1 MTSIRYF
8 VIFVTDNHRTEDNS
22 MENKTGILF
31 IASDR
36 MFGSKDG
43 APYTESKCV
52 TIDRCLTRLRAYM
65 QEVADYRPNGMWLNE
80 NGMLVT
86 CEDACKMTQH
96 YYESYDR
103 SACNNMVTYRFTY
116 RTATGGLLS
125 VVTLTFNDFY
135 KV

>member
-1 MTSIRYF
+1 
-8 VIFVTDNHRTEDNS
+8 

-103 SACNNMVTYRFTY
+103 SVCNNMVTYRFTY